1 MDDIAPTKRRSILE
15 RAQTLRSSFQSPSA
29 LSLAPTRGQLES
41 WGNAG
46 RSLPERHSQRLL
58 KREENLREAQQNIK
72 GGHIE
77 IDDVKQLLLYLQ
89 WDAEDGTGPEPRHV
103 DDAELLA
110 EGSAVFY
117 EHKSGA
123 FVRARGGP
131 SKTSSDTTRDDVV
144 EDRAM
149 IMERFLNAYFMA
161 VQGALAGYSAG
172 VASVEYALDDNS
184 DLVEH
189 YGRVSNLFRRWA
201 YLLSSM
207 AFVGALNKFQVAH
220 QDRHAWKNL
229 EPLARVEMRTLVVF
243 YFGALTLTL
252 LCSSIDVSL
261 ATNFNDD
268 DRIWQDTFTS
278 PSSSLLMSLGAWR
291 SAVWARFFLAAAGWL
306 LSCRRHDRILKLN
319 DRAHRECA
327 RLRAE
332 LQAANDL

>member
-1 MDDIAPTKRRSILE
+1 MEKRKSILE
-15 RAQTLRSSFQSPSA
+15 RAHMSFQSPSA
-29 LSLAPTRGQLES
+29 LSSAPTRGQLES

-46 RSLPERHSQRLL
+46 RSLPEKHSQRLL
-58 KREENLREAQQNIK
+58 QREENLREAQQNIK

-89 WDAEDGTGPEPRHV
+89 WDAEDGTGPEPRPV

-110 EGSAVFY
+110 DTSVVFY

-123 FVRARGGP
+123 FVRARGGVP
-131 SKTSSDTTRDDVV
+131 KRTSTTRDD

-149 IMERFLNAYFMA
+149 IMERFLNAFFMA

-184 DLVEH
+184 DLVDH

-229 EPLARVEMRTLVVF
+229 EPLARVELRTLVVF

-268 DRIWQDTFTS
+268 DQLWQDTFTS

-319 DRAHRECA
+319 DRAQRECA
-327 RLRAE
+327 QLRAA
-332 LQAANDL
+332 LQEATNDEV